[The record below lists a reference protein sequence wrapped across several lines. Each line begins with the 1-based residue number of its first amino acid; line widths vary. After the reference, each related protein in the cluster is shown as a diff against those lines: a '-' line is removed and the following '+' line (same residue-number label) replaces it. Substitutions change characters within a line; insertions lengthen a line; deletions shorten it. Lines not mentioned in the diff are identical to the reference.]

1 MSNAEEIM
9 IDVTEE
15 EYLAELASGLQ
26 EDEVLKPG
34 RHQFKRGGF
43 LARHGIKPQD
53 AATTQVQ
60 VRVLLNLDLD
70 ILTYFEQKA
79 TKSEDGGY
87 QTQIN
92 KTLRDSMEREQAA
105 FAFNA

>member
-1 MSNAEEIM
+1 MSKAEEIM

-15 EYLAELASGLQ
+15 EYLSELASGLQ

-34 RHQFKRGGF
+34 QHQFKRGGF

-53 AATTQVQ
+53 AATIQAQ
-60 VRVLLNLDLD
+60 VRVVLNLDLD
-70 ILTYFEQKA
+70 VLTYFEQKA
-79 TKSEDGGY
+79 AKSEEDGY

-92 KTLRDSMEREQAA
+92 KVLRASMEREQAA
-105 FAFNA
+105 FALNA

>member
-1 MSNAEEIM
+1 M

-43 LARHGIKPQD
+43 LARHGIEPQR
-53 AATTQVQ
+53 AAATQVQ
-60 VRVLLNLDLD
+60 GRS
-70 ILTYFEQKA
+70 IYSKTRGEGR
-79 TKSEDGGY
+79 GGLV
-87 QTQIN
+87 
-92 KTLRDSMEREQAA
+92 TLPR
-105 FAFNA
+105 NG